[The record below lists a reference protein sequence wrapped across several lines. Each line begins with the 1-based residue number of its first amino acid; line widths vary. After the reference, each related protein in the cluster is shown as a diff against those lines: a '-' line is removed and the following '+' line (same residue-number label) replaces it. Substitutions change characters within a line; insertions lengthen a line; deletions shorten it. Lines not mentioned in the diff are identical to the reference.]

1 MDFSSVKGKVA
12 IVTEAKLS
20 SQSTIAALM
29 DYEASRAIIEKFLP
43 GFSDNQQ
50 AKAAYGMTFE
60 QIAPMLGLPQEI
72 LDKMIAELDEL
83 EKKE

>member
-43 GFSDNQQ
+43 GFS
-50 AKAAYGMTFE
+50 F
-60 QIAPMLGLPQEI
+60 PMDGW
-72 LDKMIAELDEL
+72 
-83 EKKE
+83 